1 MTGTLSIRNVILPVL
16 LVVIWQLWSSFMAPE
31 QSRMPVPVRVV
42 TEAVSMIASG
52 QLFSALYQSLGR
64 VFLGFFSAGAIA
76 LLLGLVMGYSRTV
89 ERNLD
94 PIVETFR
101 PIAPIALLPLAI
113 LWFGTGT
120 PASVFVV
127 GYAAF
132 FPMIVNT
139 IHGVKGVDRR
149 MVQAAQTMGLGRWKI
164 LWAVIVPAALPAIF
178 VGARLAMGSSWLSI
192 VAAELAVGSRSGGG
206 GTGGIGQTMFIFY
219 AYEIRLEGI
228 VVCMISVGVVALCI
242 DRGLRWVQRRVMPW
256 TREIGR

>member
-1 MTGTLSIRNVILPVL
+1 MSRTISLRTFILPVFL
-16 LVVIWQLWSSFMAPE
+16 IALWQAWGAFLPT
-31 QSRMPVPVRVV
+31 QSRMPVPTGVL
-42 TEAVSMIASG
+42 EAAQELIASG
-52 QLFSALYQSLGR
+52 QLFSALLQSLGR
-64 VFLGFFSAGAIA
+64 VGLGFLLAGSTALIMGLAMGFSRA
-76 LLLGLVMGYSRTV
+76 L

-139 IHGVKGVDRR
+139 IHGVKRVDRR
-149 MVQAAQTMGLGRWKI
+149 MIQAAQTMGLNRWSI
-164 LWAVIVPAALPAIF
+164 LWTVALPAALPAIF

-206 GTGGIGQTMFIFY
+206 GTGGIGQMMFVFY
-219 AYEIRLEGI
+219 AYEIELNGI
-228 VVCMISVGVVALCI
+228 VVCMISVGVVALLI
-242 DRGLRWVQRRVMPW
+242 DRGLRGVQRRLMPW
-256 TREIGR
+256 AREVAQ